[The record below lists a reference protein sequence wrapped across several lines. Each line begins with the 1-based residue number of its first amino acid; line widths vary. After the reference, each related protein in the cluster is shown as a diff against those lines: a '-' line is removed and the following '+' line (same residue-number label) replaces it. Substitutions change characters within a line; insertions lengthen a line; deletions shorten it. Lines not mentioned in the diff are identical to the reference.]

1 MKKIILIVSI
11 AISIDAN
18 AQISEAIC
26 GTWDAVMK
34 GQTLGFR
41 EAGLPI
47 GTAEDTFNS
56 EDDVRTRVFLKKVVR
71 FIYAD
76 PVKGK
81 IYLESGKFQ
90 QDCNKTHRGF

>member
-1 MKKIILIVSI
+1 MKELFLIFCLVTSFN
-11 AISIDAN
+11 AN
-18 AQISEAIC
+18 AQISDAIC

-41 EAGLPI
+41 EMGLPI
-47 GTAEDTFNS
+47 GTAEETFNS

-71 FIYAD
+71 SIYAD

-81 IYLESGKFQ
+81 NYLESGKFL
-90 QDCNKTHRGF
+90 QDCIKTHRGF